1 MSITVNLY
9 YTGKDGAA
17 RAFAEEMEAS
27 GTADRIRAEEG
38 NIGYRYFQPLD
49 DPETVMLIDSW
60 ADQAALDAHHASPM
74 MAAIVELRE
83 KYDLHMRAERFVTD
97 DAGVPDR
104 DAAFIRR

>member
-74 MAAIVELRE
+74 MAAITELRE

>member
-74 MAAIVELRE
+74 MAVIAELRE
-83 KYDLHMRAERFVTD
+83 KYELHMRAERFVTD